1 MEPKPYPPAA
11 LNDLFVLDLAGEI
24 GAYCTK
30 LLADLGARVVHVEPP
45 TGDALRAKGP
55 YYHGQAGPE
64 TSLRHFQYNT
74 SKESLTLD
82 LTQAEGAA
90 LLRSLAARA
99 DVLVEGYPPGYL
111 PGLGLGYDTLAAA
124 NPGLIMASITPYG
137 QTGAHRDA
145 AATDLTGVA
154 MGGLLALNGFP
165 EDPPNAP
172 PGLQGYHLASLVAA
186 AGVTMAVCARDF
198 DPEGRGAYL
207 DISMQEAVAISIIQ
221 TGSTGFYS
229 IEEYVP
235 RRSGY
240 GTVGG
245 RGRSIYQCGD
255 GKWISFVIPP
265 PFWDNFFAWLAEED
279 LLGDLAGLQQA
290 DPGWFL
296 ADMTLIRAAIEQL
309 VLRHDR
315 DTIFH
320 EGQRRRLLVMP
331 VNTVE
336 DLCTDEHL
344 HARGY
349 FVPVQHPALGDTLI
363 YPGAPFVLSETP
375 WRIAH
380 AAPTLGEHTGRIL
393 RDDLGLSPAE
403 IEDLERRGI
412 V

>member
-1 MEPKPYPPAA
+1 MQTDIPRATA

-45 TGDALRAKGP
+45 SGDALRTKGP
-55 YYHGQAGPE
+55 FYHGQVSPE

-82 LTQAEGAA
+82 LTRPEGTA

-111 PGLGLGYDTLAAA
+111 PGIGLGYDVLSAA

-137 QTGAHRDA
+137 QTGAHRNA
-145 AATDLTGVA
+145 AATDLTSVA

-172 PGLQGYHLASLVAA
+172 PGLQGHHLASLAAA
-186 AGVTMAVCARDF
+186 AGVTMAVCARDL
-198 DPEGRGAYL
+198 DPEGRGDYL

-221 TGSTGFYS
+221 TGSAGFYT
-229 IEEYVP
+229 IDGVVP
-235 RRSGY
+235 KRSGY
-240 GTVGG
+240 GTVSG
-245 RGRSIYQCGD
+245 RGRSTYLCGD

-265 PFWDNFFAWLAEED
+265 PFWDNFFAWLAEEG
-279 LLGDLAGLQQA
+279 LLGDLASLLPTE
-290 DPGWFL
+290 PGWFL
-296 ADMTLIRAAIEQL
+296 ADMPPIRAAIEQL
-309 VLRHDR
+309 ALRHDR
-315 DTIFH
+315 DALFH

-336 DLCTDEHL
+336 DLCADEHL
-344 HARGY
+344 QARGY
-349 FVPVQHPALGDTLI
+349 FVPVEHPALGDTLT

-380 AAPTLGEHTGRIL
+380 AAPTLGEHTVRIL
-393 RDDLGLSPAE
+393 RDDLGLPPDE
-403 IEDLERRGI
+403 IEDLQRRGI